1 MHIELKDIHKHY
13 GPVRA
18 NNGVNLKVEAGT
30 IFGILGENGAGKS
43 TLMKILAGYIRKTSG
58 QILLDGHVVDYTSPA
73 IAARLG
79 IGMLYQ
85 DPLDFPAL
93 SVLENFIIGQRRG
106 LTQSNQSFCQ
116 KLQSLADELHFALR
130 PDQVIRSLTIGE
142 RQQLEIIRLLA
153 LGINILVLDEP
164 TTGISSLQKEVLFKA
179 LRQLATAGKIV
190 ILVSH
195 KLEDV
200 EQLCDNVTVLR
211 RGKVTGNMQAPFDA
225 QKLLKMMF
233 GQIPSTPQC
242 GRITPGK
249 TALVMQ
255 GVSASGGRAGL
266 EKCSIQF
273 HQREVIGLAGLEG
286 SGQGVFMRVA
296 AGLKQPVQGKIHMY
310 ERDVT
315 DQDYHVF
322 KDYGGMYVPASRME
336 EGLIPSLTIAEHF
349 ALQVSGEF
357 WVNWSKAMQKA
368 EDSIVQF
375 SIKGQKQT
383 LVASLSGGNQQ
394 RLLLSFLPSNP
405 KLLLLENPTRGLD
418 VESGH
423 WVWRHLQKYCR
434 TDACIVFSSS
444 ELDEIMMVADRVLVF
459 YNGRIIK
466 DVPTCETSVEEL
478 GRAIAGKI

>member
-1 MHIELKDIHKHY
+1 MQIELKNIHKHY

-18 NNGVNLKVEAGT
+18 NDGVNLKVEAGS
-30 IFGILGENGAGKS
+30 IHGILGENGAGKS

-58 QILLDGHVVDYTSPA
+58 QILLDGHEIDYSDPTT
-73 IAARLG
+73 AARLG

-93 SVLENFIIGQRRG
+93 SVLENFIIGQTRG
-106 LTQSNQSFCQ
+106 LAQSKKSFRK
-116 KLQSLADELHFALR
+116 KLQSMADELHFTLR
-130 PDQVIRSLTIGE
+130 ADQAIRSLTIGE

-153 LGINILVLDEP
+153 LGIDILVLDEP
-164 TTGISSLQKEVLFKA
+164 TTGISSLQKEVLFQA
-179 LRQLATAGKIV
+179 LHQLASGGKIV

-200 EQLCDNVTVLR
+200 EQLCDDVTVLR
-211 RGKVTGNMQAPFDA
+211 QGKVTGHMQAPFDA

-233 GQIPSTPQC
+233 GQIPSTPRC

-249 TALVMQ
+249 TVLDMR
-255 GVSASGGRAGL
+255 GVSATGGRAGL
-266 EKCSIQF
+266 EKCNIQF

-286 SGQGVFMRVA
+286 SGQGVFLRVA
-296 AGLKQPVQGKIHMY
+296 AGLKQAVQGIIRMY
-310 ERDVT
+310 ENDKT
-315 DQDYHVF
+315 DKDYHFF
-322 KDYGGMYVPASRME
+322 KDYGGMYIPASRME

-349 ALQVSGEF
+349 ALQATGEF
-357 WVNWSKAMQKA
+357 WVNWSRAVHKA
-368 EDSIVQF
+368 EESIVQF
-375 SIKGQKQT
+375 SIKGQKQS

-394 RLLLSFLPSNP
+394 RLLLSFLPSKP

-423 WVWRHLQKYCR
+423 WVWQHLQKYCSA
-434 TDACIVFSSS
+434 DACIVFSSA

-459 YNGRIIK
+459 YNGRIIR